1 MTRVTAVFAF
11 LLLFAAPAAAGP
23 QDVANDISNEVMSP
37 FCDGVT
43 LHDCGSRAAVEL
55 RDQIEEWAAAGW
67 SRDRIMDELVA
78 RYGEDVLGAPP
89 VGGRGFL
96 AWALPIAVVVAG
108 GFLAWWLA
116 SRWSRR
122 PHTSDPA
129 TDISDDD
136 RRRLD
141 AELHAYRSEA

>member
-1 MTRVTAVFAF
+1 MKRTLLIVSC
-11 LLLFAAPAAAGP
+11 LLFVAAPAAADP

-55 RDQIEEWAAAGW
+55 RDEIEGWAADGW
-67 SRDRIMDELVA
+67 SRDRIIDELVA
-78 RYGEDVLGAPP
+78 RYGEDVRGAPA
-89 VGGRGFL
+89 GGRGFL
-96 AWALPIAVVVAG
+96 AWALPIAAVVG
-108 GFLAWWLA
+108 GGLLAWRLA
-116 SRWSRR
+116 VRFSRR
-122 PHTSDPA
+122 PHPSDAA
-129 TDISDDD
+129 TNISDDD